1 VRELALVAAQ
11 AHTRAVDR
19 AVVISVRNFIRSFGG
34 ACGLAISAAV
44 LANVLHSHI
53 PESVP
58 QDIKGQIKGSTYN
71 VPDLSRLTDEQ
82 RNGVLNAYMAGSR
95 AVFIMLGPLMGCCL
109 LLCFLIKD
117 KGLQRREE
125 KISNT
130 EMSLERAT
138 FESGVEDVEK
148 NRVVEKKDKV
158 EEQEQDQ
165 ELGADK
171 KGAGMHDDLEIRKGQ
186 PAAMDHKQ

>member
-1 VRELALVAAQ
+1 
-11 AHTRAVDR
+11 
-19 AVVISVRNFIRSFGG
+19 
-34 ACGLAISAAV
+34 V

-95 AVFIMLGPLMGCCL
+95 AVFVMLGPLMGCCL

-117 KGLQRREE
+117 KGLQRKEINST
-125 KISNT
+125 KT
-130 EMSLERAT
+130 SLEKT
-138 FESGVEDVEK
+138 MSESGVEDVEK
-148 NRVVEKKDKV
+148 SGVVESRDKV
-158 EEQEQDQ
+158 KEQEKDQ
-165 ELGADK
+165 ELGTDEKAT
-171 KGAGMHDDLEIRKGQ
+171 GMHDDLEIVEGQ
-186 PAAMDHKQ
+186 LVAMDHKQEARA